1 MKTLPSLE
9 SLFSYQLPAV
19 LSRYQKDY
27 PGNQLSAVE
36 AWADLMRFFWLNQHL
51 IRNKQQNPNDESLN
65 FECGMFSA
73 MEEID
78 DMWHTF
84 LLFTREYAEFSEHFF
99 GVFLHHNPTT
109 EEIPFEQQNT
119 SFENYLSYIYD
130 HLGEETL
137 RRWFQ
142 FNEH

>member
-9 SLFSYQLPAV
+9 SLLSYELPSV

-27 PGNQLSAVE
+27 PDNQLSPSE
-36 AWADLMRFFWLNQHL
+36 AWADLMRFFWLSQRHL
-51 IRNKQQNPNDESLN
+51 QEKKQNPNDESLN

-73 MEEID
+73 MEEMD

-84 LLFTREYAEFSEHFF
+84 LLFTREYAEFSDRFF
-99 GVFLHHNPTT
+99 GTFLHHSPAT
-109 EEIPFEQQNT
+109 EEIPLEKREA
-119 SFENYLSYIYD
+119 SFEKYLSYIYD

-142 FNEH
+142 FDE